1 MDDVLD
7 ASGSSLGGVVDG
19 AGLRACLARDE
30 PLSSIARAFDA
41 ARGAGVGTFS
51 SRVALCV
58 ALDARRASAG
68 DGDGDA
74 TATAATSPALSPEE
88 RVAALYCLAT
98 FDGGAMTTNPFATT
112 LLDWPKR
119 ADASEEE
126 SRFATH
132 LVTSGEAEEASASA
146 SDPREGGERWGG
158 ADAIARR
165 TPRELLEGL
174 RRERGAPVARASRE
188 RRDALLARGTCA
200 APAAALS
207 LPPPRGG
214 RLTPRGRVAWR
225 GGGGEESTT
234 TESTDVSDPALAT
247 LRESLS
253 RAVKTALMPTQQADV
268 LAALAAV
275 PPDTVGRHAGLSP
288 ADFPALVEH
297 NPNVAHE
304 FLVLAMSASAARS
317 NTSRNAEEGGVTTTT
332 TAPPPAASAFL
343 DTLVQMEMSLH
354 SMEVVNR
361 LTTSPEI
368 KARSIH
374 WSPYDRV
381 GVVNAVP

>member
-7 ASGSSLGGVVDG
+7 ASDTSIGGVVDG

-188 RRDALLARGTCA
+188 RRDALLARGTGA

-225 GGGGEESTT
+225 GGGGE
-234 TESTDVSDPALAT
+234 ESTDVSDPALAT

>member
-7 ASGSSLGGVVDG
+7 ASDSSLGGVVDG

-188 RRDALLARGTCA
+188 RRDALLARGTGA

-234 TESTDVSDPALAT
+234 TESTDVSDP
-247 LRESLS
+247 
-253 RAVKTALMPTQQADV
+253 ALMPTQQADV

>member
-1 MDDVLD
+1 M
-7 ASGSSLGGVVDG
+7 
-19 AGLRACLARDE
+19 E
-30 PLSSIARAFDA
+30 
-41 ARGAGVGTFS
+41 
-51 SRVALCV
+51 
-58 ALDARRASAG
+58 
-68 DGDGDA
+68 
-74 TATAATSPALSPEE
+74 
-88 RVAALYCLAT
+88 
-98 FDGGAMTTNPFATT
+98 
-112 LLDWPKR
+112 
-119 ADASEEE
+119 
-126 SRFATH
+126 
-132 LVTSGEAEEASASA
+132 
-146 SDPREGGERWGG
+146 
-158 ADAIARR
+158 
-165 TPRELLEGL
+165 
-174 RRERGAPVARASRE
+174 
-188 RRDALLARGTCA
+188 
-200 APAAALS
+200 
-207 LPPPRGG
+207 
-214 RLTPRGRVAWR
+214 

>member
-7 ASGSSLGGVVDG
+7 ASDSSIGGVVDG

-188 RRDALLARGTCA
+188 RRDALLARGTGA

-225 GGGGEESTT
+225 GGG
-234 TESTDVSDPALAT
+234 A
-247 LRESLS
+247 
-253 RAVKTALMPTQQADV
+253 
-268 LAALAAV
+268 
-275 PPDTVGRHAGLSP
+275 GR
-288 ADFPALVEH
+288 
-297 NPNVAHE
+297 N
-304 FLVLAMSASAARS
+304 RRR
-317 NTSRNAEEGGVTTTT
+317 RNRRT
-332 TAPPPAASAFL
+332 
-343 DTLVQMEMSLH
+343 
-354 SMEVVNR
+354 
-361 LTTSPEI
+361 
-368 KARSIH
+368 
-374 WSPYDRV
+374 
-381 GVVNAVP
+381 